1 MGFVVEKGMPGFDA
15 PAIKHKMSLRASV
28 TSELYF
34 DDVVV
39 PVVAGSES
47 AARHWQTDEASYT
60 RVEPEGACDLR
71 TGPCVQPVNGGT
83 VTLAIQPADIP
94 LMQPLRLRVVAEG
107 LAEHAVQVEIRGL
120 NMDMGLNRTSLTR
133 TPGGV
138 WEGETILPICSQR
151 QTTSEEGAR
160 QYWIVRLDADGQAF
174 EIPFP
179 FRTNRP

>member
-1 MGFVVEKGMPGFDA
+1 MQQTQHPYTAPVSNFADDHQDGTTRRRDVDARLRDALTLLGFL
-15 PAIKHKMSLRASV
+15 SLA
-28 TSELYF
+28 
-34 DDVVV
+34 
-39 PVVAGSES
+39 VVAYF

-107 LAEHAVQVEIRGL
+107 LTEHAVQVEIRGL

-133 TPGGV
+133 TPGGS

-151 QTTSEEGAR
+151 QMSWEAA
-160 QYWIVRLDADGQAF
+160 VRLDADGQAF
-174 EIPFP
+174 EVPFP